1 MTKNLRIEGFIM
13 KILFINACVR
23 KDSRT
28 LRLAKHLLS
37 KLNGNITELNLE
49 KENIQA
55 LNCDTLAYRDTCLHY
70 GKFNDPMLAY
80 ANQFAASDVIV
91 VAAPFWDLSFPS
103 SLKNYIEAITA
114 SGITFTYVDGIP
126 NGLCKGQ
133 KLYFVSTS
141 GGPFM
146 PDFGYNYI
154 KTMAQGFYGIPE
166 AQLFTAEFLD
176 VIGNDVEGILKQAEQ
191 KIDEAF

>member
-1 MTKNLRIEGFIM
+1 M

-28 LRLAKHLLS
+28 LRLAKHLLA
-37 KLNGNITELNLE
+37 KLDGDITELSLE
-49 KENIQA
+49 EEKIQA
-55 LNCDTLAYRDTCLHY
+55 LTCDTLTYRDTCLHY
-70 GKFNDPMLAY
+70 GKFTDSMLAY
-80 ANQFAASDVIV
+80 ANQFAGADIIVI
-91 VAAPFWDLSFPS
+91 AAPFWDLSFPS

-114 SGITFTYVDGIP
+114 SGITFTYVNGIP
-126 NGLCKGQ
+126 KGLCKGQ
-133 KLYFVSTS
+133 KLYYVSTS

-191 KIDEAF
+191 EIDAAF

>member
-1 MTKNLRIEGFIM
+1 M

-28 LRLAKHLLS
+28 LRLANHLLS
-37 KLNGNITELNLE
+37 KLSGEVTELNLE

-80 ANQFAASDVIV
+80 ANQFASADVIV
-91 VAAPFWDLSFPS
+91 IAAPFWDLSFPS

-166 AQLFTAEFLD
+166 AQLFIADFLD